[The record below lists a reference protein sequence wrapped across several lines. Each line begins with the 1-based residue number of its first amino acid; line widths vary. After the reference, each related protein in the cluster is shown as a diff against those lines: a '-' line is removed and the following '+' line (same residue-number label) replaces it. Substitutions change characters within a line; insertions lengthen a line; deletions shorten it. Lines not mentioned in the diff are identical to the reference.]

1 MWNAVIVDR
10 DYGSVSL
17 ENQKYIKEEY
27 AKKRNIPA
35 IGPLHHAG

>member
-17 ENQKYIKEEY
+17 ETRSISKKSMQ
-27 AKKRNIPA
+27 KRNIPA